1 MTECG
6 TLYLLP
12 VNILLW
18 KAFAK
23 DSQQEKASVS
33 LFECTVFFSWIKVSS
48 GYVSDSEMC
57 TAFLYTCVFSN
68 YRCLI
73 TVYAPCSAAPVTVRH
88 QLDLADNCLANIMSS
103 YG

>member
-33 LFECTVFFSWIKVSS
+33 LFECTVFFLGSKSVQDLC
-48 GYVSDSEMC
+48 GESETC

-73 TVYAPCSAAPVTVRH
+73 TVYAPRSAAPVTVRH